1 MRELIID
8 AMLTIAVFLLVIY
21 AIFWAL
27 NVLFDMHIAYTFK
40 NVLAS
45 FVIFHVA
52 NIVIKR

>member
-8 AMLTIAVFLLVIY
+8 AILTITVYLVIIY

-27 NVLFDMHIAYTFK
+27 NVLFGMHIAYTFK

-45 FVIFHVA
+45 FVIFHIS
-52 NIVIKR
+52 NIAVKR